1 MSKKDTENKKKLDL
15 NLLTEVITAL
25 NISRKSI
32 GLYPVDHPISAQSLE
47 SAFISLNNL
56 LAEQKKISIGVGK
69 KTLLVENENLDA
81 NSVSF
86 QEYAQ
91 ALHEK
96 GIAGISFSQGISKE
110 ELIVLNGILTDLSIP
125 SGPML
130 LEVVKKKNL
139 KHIDV
144 IILDTT
150 KLRFVEGSDEERDIN
165 DETLKEEFIRA
176 LLEGRLAENQ
186 EANVIF
192 NMAPRDIGKIFSVY
206 VSQEKQESYQRLY
219 QAFFR
224 KKTHRVLNRDSLNR
238 FLQLVES
245 LSPDIRAVKTLL
257 GKLAQIKQTYVKD
270 EGQQTIKSPYVDD
283 FQLSD
288 DLFILFNQVID
299 QKYVDDYYTKD
310 LRMMLFPSKT
320 MTDEIKQELNKTLNI
335 DSLDNAYSDL
345 LIDLVN
351 SGKIR
356 RDDILDLLTKLSE
369 LTFQFLETG
378 RFEEVLNIHNKI
390 YSYMLQGDFKT
401 EASGMLNYFFNS
413 ELFTSKLIDA
423 FRIWGRLRRD
433 DTLKLAR
440 VLRTSVTVP
449 LLDALCNEESSAY
462 RKFYISIL
470 SQLGKEVL
478 QEASERLNNDR
489 WFVVRNMIYLLRECG
504 GLEYLQSV
512 RNLTRHNN
520 DRVQLEALK
529 TLVYF
534 KDPSGVPQ
542 LMSILK
548 RKDRWLKEQA
558 IKICGI
564 YRIEETLPYLENI
577 LKKRDIFSSHLYLKL
592 AAINAL
598 CRIGSPRAFDT
609 LKKVFT
615 EKVHLYKG
623 TQAELQSEVIK
634 SMENYSDA
642 GVKSILKLAMNSEH
656 EEIRELAR
664 KTFSGGNS
672 G

>member
-1 MSKKDTENKKKLDL
+1 
-15 NLLTEVITAL
+15 
-25 NISRKSI
+25 
-32 GLYPVDHPISAQSLE
+32 
-47 SAFISLNNL
+47 
-56 LAEQKKISIGVGK
+56 
-69 KTLLVENENLDA
+69 
-81 NSVSF
+81 
-86 QEYAQ
+86 
-91 ALHEK
+91 
-96 GIAGISFSQGISKE
+96 
-110 ELIVLNGILTDLSIP
+110 
-125 SGPML
+125 
-130 LEVVKKKNL
+130 
-139 KHIDV
+139 
-144 IILDTT
+144 
-150 KLRFVEGSDEERDIN
+150 LRRS
-165 DETLKEEFIRA
+165 
-176 LLEGRLAENQ
+176 
-186 EANVIF
+186 
-192 NMAPRDIGKIFSVY
+192 
-206 VSQEKQESYQRLY
+206 
-219 QAFFR
+219 
-224 KKTHRVLNRDSLNR
+224 
-238 FLQLVES
+238 
-245 LSPDIRAVKTLL
+245 
-257 GKLAQIKQTYVKD
+257 
-270 EGQQTIKSPYVDD
+270 
-283 FQLSD
+283 
-288 DLFILFNQVID
+288 
-299 QKYVDDYYTKD
+299 
-310 LRMMLFPSKT
+310 
-320 MTDEIKQELNKTLNI
+320 
-335 DSLDNAYSDL
+335 
-345 LIDLVN
+345 
-351 SGKIR
+351 
-356 RDDILDLLTKLSE
+356 
-369 LTFQFLETG
+369 
-378 RFEEVLNIHNKI
+378 
-390 YSYMLQGDFKT
+390 
-401 EASGMLNYFFNS
+401 
-413 ELFTSKLIDA
+413 LIDA